1 MEFDYVAWS
10 IKETFMTLPSVSPTI
25 DHFRVAD
32 GGEKVKGDRRQN
44 QGGANTMMTS
54 IKKKTHFPL
63 WVMKRHRVTFTVVHA
78 TSERVH
84 PGAISCIHR
93 ELERPWHT
101 TGGKQRL
108 RTRWIRV
115 DIVRAST
122 MILVKR
128 EKHDCL
134 RLSPRSD
141 QLFSKLL
148 DRPTLS
154 LYIPWINE
162 TETLSVTRDAARKLN
177 QFCMVVVRYT
187 VSCNGRK

>member
-1 MEFDYVAWS
+1 
-10 IKETFMTLPSVSPTI
+10 
-25 DHFRVAD
+25 
-32 GGEKVKGDRRQN
+32 
-44 QGGANTMMTS
+44 MMMS
-54 IKKKTHFPL
+54 IKKKIHFPL
-63 WVMKRHRVTFTVVHA
+63 WVMKRHRVTFTAVYG
-78 TSERVH
+78 TGKRVH

-93 ELERPWHT
+93 ELGRPWHT

-115 DIVRAST
+115 DIVRTST

-154 LYIPWINE
+154 PYIPRINE
-162 TETLSVTRDAARKLN
+162 TETLSVTSDAARKLN
-177 QFCMVVVRYT
+177 QFCMMVVRYT
-187 VSCNGRK
+187 LSYNGRK